1 MKKLEQSC
9 HQAARD
15 YEESS
20 KSRAEE
26 MEALKKASGG
36 SNIEVYLMIKL
47 INLAVAKGEKR
58 RERGVDET
66 TKMCVL

>member
-1 MKKLEQSC
+1 MTWQDLANDQESLKKLEQSC

-36 SNIEVYLMIKL
+36 QTLKF
-47 INLAVAKGEKR
+47 
-58 RERGVDET
+58 T
-66 TKMCVL
+66 